1 MGTVLTTTGYLSHVI
16 TVAGPQKQSVG
27 HGSGSTPPPPQIGRR
42 QGVLYSRRGCIGI
55 DRYMEVRR
63 QPLFPGPAL
72 TSATADRLRHADR
85 STASVHME
93 KRDLLQVGRLVLA
106 YSTEVL
112 RLG

>member
-1 MGTVLTTTGYLSHVI
+1 
-16 TVAGPQKQSVG
+16 
-27 HGSGSTPPPPQIGRR
+27 
-42 QGVLYSRRGCIGI
+42 
-55 DRYMEVRR
+55 MEVRR

-85 STASVHME
+85 RTASVHME

>member
-1 MGTVLTTTGYLSHVI
+1 MGTHYYRISFSCHYRSWAAKAERRPWLGLH
-16 TVAGPQKQSVG
+16 
-27 HGSGSTPPPPQIGRR
+27 PPPPPIGRR

>member
-1 MGTVLTTTGYLSHVI
+1 MGTHNNRISFSCHCRSWAAKAERRPWLGLY
-16 TVAGPQKQSVG
+16 
-27 HGSGSTPPPPQIGRR
+27 PPPPKSAVVKG
-42 QGVLYSRRGCIGI
+42 YSRRGCIGI

-85 STASVHME
+85 RTASVHME

-112 RLG
+112 SLG